1 MRYASSSNT
10 NKLAKSNKKL
20 SPAMFAFAKA
30 NKAKLKNPT
39 PAQKKIFAQYD
50 AMVKAGNTPA
60 NPKPRPSAPKAAT
73 PKKQTPSRPNQTKN
87 GASLGSKLSAEEKA
101 KRKKAASPA
110 SMAAADKRK
119 KAVDGVGPS
128 DAQRRKDSSAEAM
141 KPKQYKGGGR
151 SRPTGNR
158 RVRATLSIPKKKKN
172 RGSRNRFNR

>member
-1 MRYASSSNT
+1 
-10 NKLAKSNKKL
+10 
-20 SPAMFAFAKA
+20 MFAFAKA

-128 DAQRRKDSSAEAM
+128 DAQRRKDSSEPAM
-141 KPKQYKGGGR
+141 KPKQRKGGAR